1 MQPSPTYI
9 LRVPTI
15 NDSSSNQSTKKK
27 KKKKSSS
34 IRSVVFRGSREM
46 FSINVGISSEW
57 VENVGE

>member
-15 NDSSSNQSTKKK
+15 NDSSSNQSTKK